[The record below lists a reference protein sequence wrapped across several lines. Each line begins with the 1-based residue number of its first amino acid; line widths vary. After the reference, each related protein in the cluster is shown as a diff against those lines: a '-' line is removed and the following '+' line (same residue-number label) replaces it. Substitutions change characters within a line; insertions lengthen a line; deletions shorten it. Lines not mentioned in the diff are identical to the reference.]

1 MAFHEERM
9 DISAAVHS
17 ENLLVLYIQS
27 HFLGDYTLVSAIREA
42 QEGLRIL
49 VIDESTAT
57 LSDEYSPV
65 GGDAFFKALNNFVA
79 KVQPRKFIIV
89 ERNLVDEADSRKYID
104 VGEVFTSCVPWL
116 PQMNL
121 QLQILGNETDPGY
134 TTVKKVLKENP
145 VSTLIY
151 TSMNK
156 RQHDLARYL
165 RHSGFDAQALI
176 VNETTRKILEAS
188 SESKLP
194 ILIATS
200 RISTLLDKHGM
211 CKTQP
216 SILDRT
222 SLCYLDPC

>member
-1 MAFHEERM
+1 M

-17 ENLLVLYIQS
+17 ENLRVLYIQS

-57 LSDEYSPV
+57 LSDEYSVV

-121 QLQILGNETDPGY
+121 QLQILGKETDPGY

-156 RQHDLARYL
+156 RQHDLR
-165 RHSGFDAQALI
+165 DTCDTQA
-176 VNETTRKILEAS
+176 S
-188 SESKLP
+188 MHKL
-194 ILIATS
+194 
-200 RISTLLDKHGM
+200 
-211 CKTQP
+211 
-216 SILDRT
+216 
-222 SLCYLDPC
+222 